1 MKDASLPLRRKYFEL
16 LNGNLTLNSVNVP
29 VFSVVPNQAVF
40 PFVVIDTSSELPSED
55 KDTFGV
61 EYIQSI
67 DIVTG
72 YVNGGDGGYADCD
85 LIAGQV
91 KNIVKPSKTTNVFD
105 LGVDFTNIVTIFERG
120 NNVIEQTDTH
130 FIVRR
135 ILEFKHI
142 IQEN

>member
-1 MKDASLPLRRKYFEL
+1 MKDASLAIRTKYYEL
-16 LNGNLTLNSVNVP
+16 LNGNLTLNAVNVP
-29 VFSVVPNQAVF
+29 VFSVVPNQSTF
-40 PFVVIDTSSELPSED
+40 PFVIIDTASELPSED

-72 YVNGGDGGYADCD
+72 YVTGGYGGYADCD